1 MWWCIYDVF
10 NRLNIFYLI
19 QVDHQ
24 NLLAII
30 LLMNN
35 NEKNEIKLAIQE
47 LLELRSKEIEKN
59 RFIEMPE
66 IATEGFSESLVQK
79 LKAKNDENTIEA
91 FDVPLVRL
99 NRLLKKADQFD
110 EVLEIEKQMTKLH
123 AKKFLTVKEF
133 AEKYNIGKTSQQ
145 NYRGRLHDPL
155 PYHQKVLGGK
165 ITYNVQEVEEWFEN
179 QHK

>member
-1 MWWCIYDVF
+1 
-10 NRLNIFYLI
+10 
-19 QVDHQ
+19 
-24 NLLAII
+24 
-30 LLMNN
+30 MNQ
-35 NEKNEIKLAIQE
+35 NEKFEIKLAIKE
-47 LLELRSKEIEKN
+47 LLDLRSKEIEKN
-59 RFIEMPE
+59 KFLEMPE
-66 IATEGFSESLVQK
+66 IRSDNFKDSLTKK
-79 LKAKNDENTIEA
+79 LKAKNDENTIAA

-99 NRLLKKADQFD
+99 NRLFKRADQFD
-110 EVLEIEKQMTKLH
+110 EVLEIEKQMTKIH

-165 ITYNVQEVEEWFEN
+165 ISYDVQEVEEWFGN